1 MDKKTYYFIGING
14 IGMSGLAEVLV
25 HKGQTVLGSD
35 YSPSLRVDHFKSL
48 GINVFNTQEKHIE
61 SSDWII
67 VISSAI
73 KEDNEELI
81 AAKEKAVR

>member
-1 MDKKTYYFIGING
+1 
-14 IGMSGLAEVLV
+14 MSGLAEVLV

-48 GINVFNTQEKHIE
+48 GINVFNTQEKKHIE

-81 AAKEKAVR
+81 AAKEKGCQIIKKRQVIIINS